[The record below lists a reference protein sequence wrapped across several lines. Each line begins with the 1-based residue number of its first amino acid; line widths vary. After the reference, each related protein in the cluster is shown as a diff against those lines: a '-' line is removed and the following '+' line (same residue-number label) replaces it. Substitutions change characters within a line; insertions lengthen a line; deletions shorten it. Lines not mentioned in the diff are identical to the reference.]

1 MIYRYES
8 VDSTNTVA
16 KTMAHD
22 GVAHGTVVLAEH
34 QTAGRGRLGRSF
46 ESPAGAGIYMSMI
59 LRPNCRPDRLMHL
72 TCAVAVAICD
82 GVESALGFRPE
93 IKWINDLVAEGKK
106 LAGILTELSVNPQ
119 TGLVDYAIVGVGLN
133 CNQCP
138 EDFPQNLRDIACSAA
153 MITGQ
158 PVDRQRL
165 TESMIAA
172 LLEMDLSRKGEIME
186 RYRLDCLTIGKEVVV
201 VQGQARRQGRA
212 VDMDEDGGLIVEFP
226 DGIRQTVNCGEVS
239 VRGLW
244 GYI

>member
-22 GVAHGTVVLAEH
+22 GAAHGTVVLAEH

-106 LAGILTELSVNPQ
+106 LAGILTELSVHPQ
-119 TGLVDYAIVGVGLN
+119 TGLVDFAIVGVGLN

-165 TESMIAA
+165 AESMIAA

-201 VQGQARRQGRA
+201 VQGQTRRQGRA

>member
-22 GVAHGTVVLAEH
+22 GAAHGTVVLAEH

-59 LRPNCRPDRLMHL
+59 LRPNRRPDRLMHL

-119 TGLVDYAIVGVGLN
+119 TGLVDFAIVGVGLN

-165 TESMIAA
+165 AESMIAA

-201 VQGQARRQGRA
+201 VQGQTRRQGRA

-226 DGIRQTVNCGEVS
+226 EGIRQTVNCGEVS

>member
-22 GVAHGTVVLAEH
+22 GAAHGTVVLAEH

-119 TGLVDYAIVGVGLN
+119 TGLVDFAIVGVGLN

-165 TESMIAA
+165 AESMIAA

-212 VDMDEDGGLIVEFP
+212 VDMDEDGGLIVEFS

>member
-22 GVAHGTVVLAEH
+22 GAAHGTVVLAEH

-72 TCAVAVAICD
+72 TCAVAVTICD

-119 TGLVDYAIVGVGLN
+119 TGLVDFAIVGVGLN

-165 TESMIAA
+165 AESMIAA

-201 VQGQARRQGRA
+201 VQGQTRRQGRA
-212 VDMDEDGGLIVEFP
+212 VDMDEDGGLIVEFS